1 MDLRI
6 INAQPEKYPPVKL
19 LEPPPFG
26 YIHVAAAVRP
36 PKGRTP
42 RPGRSEERTALLSR
56 LKTLAGQLEDVGPVV
71 KATVYEAVLVPPMA
85 GYARHIAKHPARYDV
100 VVLVETSSPDVIG
113 DVQASE
119 PYKLLLEAVEGA
131 TRDTHVMTARCSR
144 YIGDV
149 DKTRQGLFLFN
160 YFVADD
166 PEVAIQLWE
175 HVAGW
180 FVGATGLNNSTVLEP
195 IGDSD
200 YVFVNHGR
208 WDFGLP
214 QFMLRTFAKPSFR
227 RFVVTNQL
235 VNRTGA
241 MPLLYRL
248 A

>member
-6 INAQPEKYPPVKL
+6 VNPQPKYPPAKL

-26 YIHVAAAVRP
+26 YIQVAAAVHP
-36 PKGRTP
+36 PTGRMP
-42 RPGRSEERTALLSR
+42 RPARSQKRSALISSV
-56 LKTLAGQLEDVGPVV
+56 KPLASQLENLESVV
-71 KATVYEAVLVPPMA
+71 KATVYEAVLIPPPA
-85 GYARHIAKHPARYDV
+85 GYARHIATHPARYDV
-100 VVLVETSSPDVIG
+100 VVLVETSSPEVIG

-131 TRDTHVMTARCSR
+131 TRDTHVMTARCTR
-144 YIGDV
+144 YVGDV

-166 PEVAIQLWE
+166 PDVALQLWD
-175 HVAGW
+175 HLAGW
-180 FVGATGLNNSTVLEP
+180 FVGATGLDNSTVLEP

-208 WDFGLP
+208 WDIGLP
-214 QFMLRTFAKPSFR
+214 QFMLRTFARPSFR
-227 RFVVTNQL
+227 RFVATNQW

-241 MPLLYRL
+241 MPVLYRL
-248 A
+248 G

>member
-1 MDLRI
+1 
-6 INAQPEKYPPVKL
+6 
-19 LEPPPFG
+19 
-26 YIHVAAAVRP
+26 
-36 PKGRTP
+36 
-42 RPGRSEERTALLSR
+42 LSR
-56 LKTLAGQLEDVGPVV
+56 LKTLAGQLEDLETVV
-71 KATVYEAVLVPPMA
+71 KATVYEGVLIPPTV
-85 GYARHIAKHPARYDV
+85 GYARHAAKHPARFDV
-100 VVLVETSSPDVIG
+100 VALVETNSPEVIG

-131 TRDTHVMTARCSR
+131 AADTHVMTARCSR

-166 PEVAIQLWE
+166 PEVALKLWD
-175 HVAGW
+175 HLAGW

-208 WDFGLP
+208 WDISLP
-214 QFMLRTFAKPSFR
+214 QFMVRTFAKPSFR
-227 RFVVTNQL
+227 RFVVTNQW

-248 A
+248 G

>member
-6 INAQPEKYPPVKL
+6 VNPQPKYPPVKL

-36 PKGRTP
+36 PTGRMP
-42 RPGRSEERTALLSR
+42 RPGRSPERTALLSR
-56 LKTLAGQLEDVGPVV
+56 LKPLASRLEGLDTVV
-71 KATVYEAVLVPPMA
+71 KATVYEGVLIPPPA
-85 GYARHIAKHPARYDV
+85 GYARYTAKHPARYDV
-100 VVLVETSSPDVIG
+100 VVLVETNSPEVIG

-119 PYKLLLEAVEGA
+119 PYKLLLEEVEDSA
-131 TRDTHVMTARCSR
+131 TDTHVMTARCTR

-166 PEVAIQLWE
+166 PEVALELWD
-175 HVAGW
+175 HLAGW

-208 WDFGLP
+208 WDIGLP
-214 QFMLRTFAKPSFR
+214 QFVLRTFAKPSFR

-241 MPLLYRL
+241 MPVLYRL
-248 A
+248 G